1 MPDGA
6 VTDTAG
12 NPVLSFS
19 DNFLVEVNSPAGTP
33 DPTFGQ
39 GGLATIPVPG
49 GDFEFI
55 PSAVAP
61 ESDGKLVVAGTLATS
76 SVVYTEAGT
85 AVTTEFAVAQLN
97 ADGSLDTAFG
107 QDGLA
112 TADFP
117 YATDAESFLAYNT
130 SSEPIAGLPQADVTS
145 VVIQPDGKIIVAGYI
160 GYPVGESNLAG
171 DPSFVP
177 TFSSAIALARFNA
190 DGSLDTSF
198 GNGTGQPYNGNG
210 VVIAKQVPDTWIPD
224 PSGNLAN
231 NFIQQ
236 GSTDN
241 ATGVALQTD
250 GSIVVVG
257 STYLNSLFT
266 GNIPEPNP
274 LVARFNAD
282 GTLDTTF
289 GSGGFVNPQNFTP
302 QSVAI
307 EGASII
313 LGGTYYPPNGGSEF
327 ALAELNANGTPD
339 TTFGNGTGW
348 VTTDVGASQSSTINA
363 IAIQPDG
370 EIVAA
375 GSVNLYNPLEP
386 SAFALARYNPDG
398 SLDTSF
404 GDADPANPGSE
415 IGWTTTEFSGLTDG
429 ADQAF
434 CVALES
440 DGEIV
445 LAGGTLNAD
454 GSASAAVA
462 IYNTDGSL
470 DTMFASGHDTEGGLY
485 DSAAG
490 VVVQPD
496 GKIVTVSTS
505 RDSGTVQ
512 AIRYEGSL
520 QNVVAG
526 EQQQSASP
534 PPVVLQA
541 TTGPQVARTSGR

>member
-1 MPDGA
+1 M
-6 VTDTAG
+6 
-12 NPVLSFS
+12 
-19 DNFLVEVNSPAGTP
+19 
-33 DPTFGQ
+33 
-39 GGLATIPVPG
+39 
-49 GDFEFI
+49 
-55 PSAVAP
+55 
-61 ESDGKLVVAGTLATS
+61 
-76 SVVYTEAGT
+76 
-85 AVTTEFAVAQLN
+85 
-97 ADGSLDTAFG
+97 
-107 QDGLA
+107 
-112 TADFP
+112 
-117 YATDAESFLAYNT
+117 
-130 SSEPIAGLPQADVTS
+130 
-145 VVIQPDGKIIVAGYI
+145 
-160 GYPVGESNLAG
+160 
-171 DPSFVP
+171 
-177 TFSSAIALARFNA
+177 
-190 DGSLDTSF
+190 
-198 GNGTGQPYNGNG
+198 
-210 VVIAKQVPDTWIPD
+210 
-224 PSGNLAN
+224 
-231 NFIQQ
+231 
-236 GSTDN
+236 
-241 ATGVALQTD
+241 
-250 GSIVVVG
+250 VVG

-541 TTGPQVARTSGR
+541 TTGPQVSADIGTVNSLTDVDPTNPVTIAIDLGGQTITTDTQINAPAGVTVVIQDGTLVGGSPALVVDSGNVVLDNVTAINATNAPTIVVNGGSLTLRGSTIQGSSAAPACPPS